1 MTRLAMVWP
10 PVPGGDAGS
19 VTQAVGE
26 HATQQIVIHAPP
38 QACFD
43 VAVEFERY
51 PEWAAD
57 VKEVVVAE
65 RDASGRA
72 SLVRFRAAAFGRS
85 TAYTLRYDYGQA
97 PARLSW
103 VEVEGDITNKL
114 DGAYEFAA
122 VDGGAATEVT
132 YHLEADLRIPIPT
145 FVKRRAAV
153 MITHTALRELKARVE
168 AASTG

>member
-1 MTRLAMVWP
+1 M
-10 PVPGGDAGS
+10 PG
-19 VTQAVGE
+19 VTEKPMGE
-26 HATQQIVIHAPP
+26 HATQQIVINAPP

-51 PEWAAD
+51 PQWAAD
-57 VKEVVVAE
+57 VKEVVVSE
-65 RDASGRA
+65 RDAQGRA

-85 TAYTLRYDYGQA
+85 TAYTLRYDYDAA

-114 DGAYEFAA
+114 DGVYEFVP
-122 VDGGAATEVT
+122 VDGGTATEVT
-132 YHLEADLRIPIPT
+132 YHLEADLRIPLPS

-168 AASTG
+168 GSHSPPPPP